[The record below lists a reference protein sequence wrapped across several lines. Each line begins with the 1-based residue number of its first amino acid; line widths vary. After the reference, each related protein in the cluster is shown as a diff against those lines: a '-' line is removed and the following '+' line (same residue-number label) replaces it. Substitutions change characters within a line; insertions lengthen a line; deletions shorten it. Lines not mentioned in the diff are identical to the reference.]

1 MQCGAHGG
9 IGGVI
14 DVRVGESFR
23 RTAAGRSGL
32 RTDPKQRTLL
42 YSVALDTV
50 GTGVFLPLSLLFFL
64 NVQHMSAAAA
74 GTAVTVG
81 SLLSF
86 LVIPPAGRLVQLIG
100 PKRCLMLSNA
110 LSVIGYGSY
119 FFASTGL
126 RVIGAAFIVMAAD
139 RLYGAAWPSA
149 VARVASKDQLPQ
161 WFSFI
166 NFLKT
171 TCLGLGA
178 VASTGLLA
186 ALGPGGLKLALGA
199 NCLSSLAAG
208 ALVLRT
214 RVPDGYEGRV
224 GRDSHDERR
233 DARDSPDGPRVG
245 RDGPEGSDRSDG
257 QEKPRPA
264 RSRPRSTFGS
274 ALRDMPFMALVTSQT
289 MLSVAWLIPTVA
301 FPVYL
306 VHELGLPAYWPA
318 AVVATRYAVIACVQL
333 PLGARL
339 AGWTRGRV
347 LLVAIAVVEAAVLVT
362 LAIPLVPGA
371 AQGFVAAAA
380 TALLAVAEAAS
391 KPTAAAAAVALA
403 PDRDEGPYMAVFQ
416 LTWTVSYAVGPAVIG
431 WGLGNAVGMWCALGA
446 CVLVSGAVQALVTRR
461 APAPAPA

>member
-1 MQCGAHGG
+1 M
-9 IGGVI
+9 
-14 DVRVGESFR
+14 
-23 RTAAGRSGL
+23 
-32 RTDPKQRTLL
+32 KQRTLL

-74 GTAVTVG
+74 GTAVSVG

-86 LVIPPAGRLVQLIG
+86 LVIPLAGRLVQLIG
-100 PKRCLMLSNA
+100 PKRCLMLSN
-110 LSVIGYGSY
+110 LMSVAGYGSY
-119 FFASTGL
+119 FFASNHL
-126 RVIGAAFIVMAAD
+126 RVICAAFVVMAAD

-199 NCLSSLAAG
+199 NCVSSLVAG

-214 RVPDGYEGRV
+214 RI
-224 GRDSHDERR
+224 
-233 DARDSPDGPRVG
+233 
-245 RDGPEGSDRSDG
+245 PEGG
-257 QEKPRPA
+257 QGA
-264 RSRPRSTFGS
+264 RSARPRATFVS
-274 ALRDMPFMALVTSQT
+274 ALRDVPFMALVSSQT

-306 VHELGLPAYWPA
+306 VHELGLPAFWPA

-333 PLGARL
+333 PLSARL
-339 AGWTRGRV
+339 ADWTRGRI
-347 LLVAIAVVEAAVLVT
+347 LLGAIAVVEAAVLVT
-362 LAIPLVPGA
+362 LAIPLVPDVA
-371 AQGFVAAAA
+371 RGFVAAAA

-416 LTWTVSYAVGPAVIG
+416 LTWTVSYAIGPAVIG
-431 WGLGNAVGMWCALGA
+431 WGLGNAAGMWCALGA
-446 CVLVSGAVQALVTRR
+446 CVLVSGAVQGLVVRKS
-461 APAPAPA
+461 PAAV